1 MLAYE
6 LYTFNK
12 KKGYEFI
19 GVLLERRDDPMRIT
33 KDSIMNWGKSLLGDT
48 VGSKDMFFKQVAI
61 DRLSGRILWVDPPLD
76 SNRVNIK
83 KISRYSVAKKRR
95 QCKKRFWFF

>member
-19 GVLLERRDDPMRIT
+19 GVLPERRKNPMRIT
-33 KDSIMNWGKSLLGDT
+33 KDSVMNWGKSLLGDS
-48 VGSKDMFFKQVAI
+48 VDYSSMFFKRVEV
-61 DRLSGRILWVDPPLD
+61 DTLSGRIVWIDLVL
-76 SNRVNIK
+76 NNN
-83 KISRYSVAKKRR
+83 
-95 QCKKRFWFF
+95 

>member
-19 GVLLERRDDPMRIT
+19 GVLPERRESPLRIT
-33 KDSIMNWGKSLLGDT
+33 KDSIMNWGKSLLGANID
-48 VGSKDMFFKQVAI
+48 SNNIFFKQVAM
-61 DRLSGRILWVDPPLD
+61 DRLSGRILWVDLPSD
-76 SNRVNIK
+76 KYRIK
-83 KISRYSVAKKRR
+83 IKRTSKNPIVKEQRQNKKRL
-95 QCKKRFWFF
+95 WFF

>member
-19 GVLLERRDDPMRIT
+19 GILPERRKNPMRIT
-33 KDSIMNWGKSLLGDT
+33 KTSIMNWGKTLLGDN
-48 VGSKDMFFKQVAI
+48 VGSKNMFFEWVAI
-61 DRLSGRILWVDPPLD
+61 DRLSGRILWVDL
-76 SNRVNIK
+76 SYNNKRK
-83 KISRYSVAKKRR
+83 KISSARIKISIT
-95 QCKKRFWFF
+95 

>member
-19 GVLLERRDDPMRIT
+19 GVLPERRKDPMRIT
-33 KDSIMNWGKSLLGDT
+33 KDSVMNWGKSLLGDN
-48 VGSKDMFFKQVAI
+48 VDSKDMFFKQVAI
-61 DRLSGRILWVDPPLD
+61 NRLSGRILWVDPPFD
-76 SNRVNIK
+76 NNRMSIK
-83 KISRYSVAKKRR
+83 RTSKYSIVKKQRQRKKRV
-95 QCKKRFWFF
+95 WFF

>member
-19 GVLLERRDDPMRIT
+19 GVLPERREDPVRIT
-33 KDSIMNWGKSLLGDT
+33 KDSIMNFGKSLLGDT
-48 VGSKDMFFKQVAI
+48 VDSKNMFFKQVAM

-76 SNRVNIK
+76 NNRVKIK
-83 KISRYSVAKKRR
+83 KIGKYSVVKKQRQHKKRL
-95 QCKKRFWFF
+95 WFF

>member
-19 GVLLERRDDPMRIT
+19 GVLPERRKNPTRMT
-33 KDSIMNWGKSLLGDT
+33 QDSVMSWGRMLLGDNADN
-48 VGSKDMFFKQVAI
+48 KNIYFKRVI
-61 DRLSGRILWVDPPLD
+61 LDNNGRILWVNLYIG
-76 SNRVNIK
+76 SHTI
-83 KISRYSVAKKRR
+83 IF
-95 QCKKRFWFF
+95 Q